1 MKTINSI
8 IRISLLSFVL
18 VYHVQA
24 QTGKFYLGVH
34 TGYSLPL
41 IKQPTGTDIVYRSTT
56 PGSFNMIVEEKAIYS
71 NLGSGF
77 NAGFNAGY
85 VLNENMAVEFGV
97 QYIRSS
103 SSLVGRIK
111 SFSNSVLEGESES
124 YTESTTLNFCPTLR
138 FFRSYSS
145 GQLFFRMAPL
155 FGLTYITLS
164 GMDKDYTTAPDE
176 LQEGEVEIS
185 GNLSYGLFASAG
197 YTMQLSSHIGLA
209 AELFSNL
216 QHYVPSKAIMTKS
229 TLNGVDEL
237 AGMKKSEKE
246 IEFVDE
252 ATIDSSAG
260 PSDTSASKMVK
271 DKQFSFLLSGVGI
284 QLSLYYTF

>member
-1 MKTINSI
+1 MKTIIRFISI
-8 IRISLLSFVL
+8 TFMTCVC
-18 VYHVQA
+18 VFQA
-24 QTGKFYLGVH
+24 QAQKGKFYLGIH

-41 IKQPTGTDIVYRSTT
+41 IKQPTGTDIVYRSTNI
-56 PGSFNMIVEEKAIYS
+56 GSFNMITEEKAIYS

-77 NAGFNAGY
+77 NAGINAGY
-85 VLNENMAVEFGV
+85 VLNESMAVEFGV
-97 QYIRSS
+97 QYIRST
-103 SSLVGRIK
+103 SSLVGRIT
-111 SFSNSVLEGESES
+111 SFANSELTGEIES
-124 YTESTTLNFCPTLR
+124 YTESTTINFCPALR

-145 GQLFFRMAPL
+145 GELFFRVAPL

-164 GMDKDYTTAPDE
+164 AMDKDYTTAPDE
-176 LQEGEVEIS
+176 LREGEVEIS
-185 GNLSYGLFASAG
+185 GNMSYGLFASAG
-197 YTMQLSSHIGLA
+197 YTMRLSNHIGIA

-216 QHYVPSKAIMTKS
+216 QHYVPSKAIMIKS

-252 ATIDSSAG
+252 ATFNSSSG
-260 PSDTSASKMVK
+260 PSDSSASKMVK

-284 QLSLYYTF
+284 QLSLYYSF